1 MALATILER
10 LDRLIGISH
19 LANDILKQVAKF
31 LGGLSFRSGA
41 LGSHIIH
48 LPLLIIL
55 NASC

>member
-1 MALATILER
+1 MALATILE
-10 LDRLIGISH
+10 RLIGISH